1 MPAGPPARILHVTR
15 STRASRPRPFQMD
28 IDLARTFLQVVDA
41 GSLQAAAAR
50 LHVTQTAVTARLKN
64 LEAQL
69 NCRLF
74 DRNKAGARLTADG
87 ERFLGYARQLVQTWE
102 AARRDLPLPTGVSD
116 LLTVGAE
123 CSLGTPLL
131 LGWATRL
138 RERLPGHAVRAEVG
152 DGATL
157 QRQVQSGTMDAALV
171 YQPEYATGLHI
182 EPLLEEKLILIRST
196 QKPGQYVYVDW
207 GPEFRRQHDSALPDH
222 ARASLYFNLGPLA
235 LQHILQSGGS
245 GYFRTRVA
253 QRYLEEGSM
262 ERVAGATSFSYP
274 VWLVHA
280 KTPVSRALRDA
291 LDVLRELVSEDADW
305 SQRWEYPA

>member
-1 MPAGPPARILHVTR
+1 
-15 STRASRPRPFQMD
+15 MD
-28 IDLARTFLQVVDA
+28 IDLARTFLQVVES
-41 GSLQAAAAR
+41 GSLLAAATR

-64 LEAQL
+64 LESQL

-74 DRNKAGARLTADG
+74 ARNKAGARLTADG

-102 AARRDLPLPTGVSD
+102 AACRDLPLPSGVSD

-123 CSLGTPLL
+123 CSLGNPLL

-138 RERLPGHAVRAEVG
+138 RERLPAHAVRAEVG

-157 QRQVQSGTMDAALV
+157 QQQVQSGTMDAALV

-182 EPLLEEKLILIRST
+182 ELLMEEKLVQIRST
-196 QKPGQYVYVDW
+196 QKAGQYVYVDW
-207 GPEFRRQHDSALPDH
+207 GPEFRRQHDSALPDLAH
-222 ARASLYFNLGPLA
+222 ASLYFNLGPLA

-245 GYFRTRVA
+245 GYFRTRVV
-253 QRYLEEGSM
+253 QRYLEDGVL
-262 ERVAGATSFSYP
+262 ERVDGAPEFSYP

-280 KTPVSRALRDA
+280 KAAASHALRDA
-291 LDVLRELVSEDADW
+291 LGLLREIVGEDADW